1 MFFFF
6 NKKKMF
12 FSNPTLMVPSSRYQ
26 IFQDA
31 SSKSGRGSA
40 NTSRKTELKAFFRSI
55 CNKLIH
61 DSCVFFLAAVGNTRL
76 WFAELHFWC
85 QRRPARAPDATA
97 GNAFG
102 ESIVQQPS
110 SELLRKVLAWRLL
123 GLTTF
128 LLEVDEIGRCHK
140 LWQLKAVLPKRRGQE
155 NFAERAAAWV
165 QQHRIYTVALFF
177 FLFLRFPLLLVCSF
191 LLSGQPCLV
200 KKNASSTKATVG
212 AHV

>member
-1 MFFFF
+1 MFFFLQQK
-6 NKKKMF
+6 NVF
-12 FSNPTLMVPSSRYQ
+12 FKPNPDGTVVEMPELPRRFVEKWPRFSQHLSENRVKSV
-26 IFQDA
+26 FQVD
-31 SSKSGRGSA
+31 
-40 NTSRKTELKAFFRSI
+40 LQQVDPWFLCI
-55 CNKLIH
+55 
-61 DSCVFFLAAVGNTRL
+61 FLAAVGNTRL

-140 LWQLKAVLPKRRGQE
+140 FWQLKAVLPKRRGQE

-177 FLFLRFPLLLVCSF
+177 FVSSFSLAACVLIFAEWTTLL
-191 LLSGQPCLV
+191 GK